1 MYSKNQCLPAISNSQ
16 PKKVIIMS
24 TERVETH
31 ILMLIMVEIL
41 EVLFKKESENIK
53 EALFQP
59 KEDLDLDLPMFK
71 VNHFIILE
79 MVQAGIVTLCNIKF
93 YISSN

>member
-1 MYSKNQCLPAISNSQ
+1 LCSKNQCLPAISSLQ

-24 TERVETH
+24 TEPVETH
-31 ILMLIMVEIL
+31 ILMLIMEEIL
-41 EVLFKKESENIK
+41 EVLFKKELENIK
-53 EALFQP
+53 EVLFQL

-71 VNHFIILE
+71 VNLFIILA
-79 MVQAGIVTLCNIKF
+79 MAQAGIVTLCNIKF